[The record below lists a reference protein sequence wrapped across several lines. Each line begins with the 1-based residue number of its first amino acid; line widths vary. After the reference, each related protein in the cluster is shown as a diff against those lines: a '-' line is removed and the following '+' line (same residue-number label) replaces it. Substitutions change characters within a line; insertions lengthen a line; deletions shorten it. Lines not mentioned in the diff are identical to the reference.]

1 MNTESI
7 SIPRFG
13 RATVI
18 SYVTKDPTLLPE
30 GLKTKIENNF
40 IDFTRI
46 GIGILF
52 GKNLKFP
59 RGSFWV
65 VILLEE

>member
-18 SYVTKDPTLLPE
+18 SYVTKNPTLLPG

-52 GKNLKFP
+52 GNNLKFP

-65 VILLEE
+65 VILLKE